1 MAKPILGGF
10 TRNILQDP
18 LKVAQTIGKEQV
30 LKQSGGADFYQVAV
44 VVQID
49 PIGGQFG
56 DNDQPIG
63 SPRYSIR
70 ARIMNQSG
78 DGANADMF
86 RDTDELKVYYP
97 FDSNYHDHKPIKKG
111 EKVWV
116 FELEGLGGITQR
128 YWCGRVNSPSP
139 LSLEPFVRPNN
150 NYCDAAFEM
159 NIGRETPID
168 ANVDR
173 LKSDTIDRVAQRS
186 PGAIGE
192 LEDPDSAR
200 SHYSRVDD
208 ENAALYGFVN
218 EYIPEWFFR
227 PSDRV
232 IQGSNNSGILFGT
245 NAVTIESE
253 DEEPDISDIISIF
266 GASNDASDFSN
277 AKDRDV
283 IRADRAPIAAG
294 AEPKTANAHL
304 VAGRRYSIQSYT
316 FDASRLSVF
325 ENAEIDNIAPLF
337 SQVMEI
343 LKAPAAAN
351 GPSMLM
357 RSTNIRTIARN
368 SIAMAMDN
376 GAGLYMDV
384 LEEGRL
390 LGNFPR
396 LLRMDIGETFLEM
409 DGTQKQIQLNAGNS
423 FAMLNQTEAGLN
435 AFGNYVK
442 ATATG
447 VEISGAL
454 LSLAFSQLSIP
465 SVIVTAGGVPVNF
478 SGGVIAGSVPLP
490 VANQGTMQGLA
501 TIYDVQG
508 DALIA
513 SGLLAPVGTAFKA
526 VAAGI
531 RGLPLSTKLLG

>member
-1 MAKPILGGF
+1 MSKPVLGGM
-10 TRNILQDP
+10 TRIILQDP
-18 LKVAQTIGKEQV
+18 LKVAQKIGKEQI
-30 LKQSGGADFYQVAV
+30 LAQSGGADFYQVAV

-70 ARIMNQSG
+70 ARVMNQSG

-86 RDTDELKVYYP
+86 RDTDELKVYHP
-97 FDSNYHDHKPIKKG
+97 FESNYHNHMPIKKG

-116 FELEGLGGITQR
+116 FELEGVGGLPQR
-128 YWCGRVNSPSP
+128 YWCGRVNSPAP
-139 LSLEPFVRPNN
+139 LNLDPFVRPNN

-173 LKSDTIDRVAQRS
+173 LKSDTIDRVAERS
-186 PGAIGE
+186 PGALGDAE
-192 LEDPDSAR
+192 NPDSAR

-208 ENAALYGFVN
+208 ETAALYGFVN
-218 EYIPEWFFR
+218 EDIPEWFFR

-245 NAVTIESE
+245 NAVTVESE
-253 DEEPDISDIISIF
+253 DEVPDISDIISIF

-294 AEPKTANAHL
+294 AEPRTANAHL
-304 VAGRRYSIQSYT
+304 LAGRRYSIQSYT
-316 FDASRLSVF
+316 FDASRVSVF
-325 ENAEIDNIAPLF
+325 ENVEIDGIAPLF
-337 SQVMEI
+337 SQIMEI
-343 LKAPAAAN
+343 LKAPAAEKA
-351 GPSMLM
+351 PSILT

-368 SIAMAMDN
+368 SMAMALDN
-376 GAGLYMDV
+376 GSGLYMDV

-396 LLRMDIGETFLEM
+396 LLRMDIGETFFEM

-423 FAMLNQTEAGLN
+423 FSMLNQTEASLN
-435 AFGNYVK
+435 SVGNYVK
-442 ATATG
+442 VTAAG

-454 LSLAFSQLSIP
+454 LALSFSQLSIP
-465 SVIVTAGGVPVNF
+465 PVITTQGGSPVNF
-478 SGGVIAGSVPLP
+478 SDGVIAGPLP

-513 SGLLAPVGTAFKA
+513 SGLLAPVGVAFKA